1 MFYYSIGNS
10 KTGFIK
16 DQVRLN
22 PFIVKTKM
30 PSRELDI
37 QDLKISF
44 STPRG
49 KLTAVNGIS
58 FHLNQGET
66 LALVGESGCGKTV
79 SALSILRLLPEPP
92 AEILSG
98 KILFSGQNLLSLNA
112 KALQNLRGRSI
123 SMIFQDPMTSLN
135 PVLTIGEQMAET
147 LLRHTP
153 MSRPE
158 ALQKSADLL
167 GKVEIPSPKEKLKHY
182 PHQLSGGMRQRVM
195 IAMALACSPRVL
207 IADEPTT
214 ALDVLIQAQIL
225 ELLGNLKRETGMSI
239 LIITHDLGVVAEIA
253 QRVLIMYAGEIV
265 ESGPAQALL
274 DDPRHPYTRGL
285 IASVPKLGALKKT
298 GTRLEEIPGNV
309 PGLDQRP
316 SGCAFHPR
324 CNWAIEKCK
333 TQKPPLREGEGQ
345 RQWRCHLE
353 PGSL

>member
-1 MFYYSIGNS
+1 MSS
-10 KTGFIK
+10 
-16 DQVRLN
+16 
-22 PFIVKTKM
+22 P
-30 PSRELDI
+30 ELDI
-37 QDLKISF
+37 KNLEVSF
-44 STPRG
+44 STAKG

-92 AEILSG
+92 AEISSG
-98 KILFSGQNLLSLNA
+98 EILFSGRNLLSLNA
-112 KALQNLRGRSI
+112 KALQDLRGRSI

-147 LLRHTP
+147 LLRHTT
-153 MSRPE
+153 MTRQE

-167 GKVEIPSPKEKLKHY
+167 SRVELPSPEEKLKHY

-225 ELLGNLKRETGMSI
+225 ELLESLKKETGMSI

-265 ESGPAQALL
+265 ESGPAHAIL
-274 DDPRHPYTRGL
+274 DNPLHPYTKGL
-285 IASVPKLGALKKT
+285 IASVPKLGSLKRK
-298 GTRLEEIPGNV
+298 GARLEEISGNV
-309 PGLDQRP
+309 PSLDQRP

-324 CNWAIEKCK
+324 CTWAIEKCK
-333 TQKPPLREGEGQ
+333 TQKPQLRDADFQ
-345 RQWRCHLE
+345 RQWSCHLE
-353 PGSL
+353 QGEL